1 MEVTVSGEGGRPGV
15 CAPGG
20 ATPTVGTGPLE
31 ARVRIPRPVDVVR
44 SLRPLQRGPYD
55 PCHRTDG
62 TTVWRTS
69 RMDSGPVTYRLTQDG
84 PHGAWCLAWGPGA
97 PELLDRL
104 PALLG
109 ADDDPSGFAPDHPA
123 LAEAHRRLPALRIPR
138 TGRVLESLVPAILEQ
153 RVHGVAAFAS
163 WRRLVT
169 RFGDP
174 APGPAP
180 EGMRVPPAAQVWRVV
195 PSWEFHRANVDPGR
209 ARTVVRCAQLADSL
223 ERLVRCTP
231 AEARRKLRSVPGVG
245 VWTAAE
251 VAQRAFGDSD
261 ALSVGDYHL
270 AKVVGWSL
278 LGRPLD
284 DAGMI
289 EHLEPLRPHRHRA
302 VRLIVESGGY
312 ARVPK
317 RGPRTPITDHRGR

>member
-1 MEVTVSGEGGRPGV
+1 MTVSDERGRRIASV
-15 CAPGG
+15 ADEAP
-20 ATPTVGTGPLE
+20 LDI
-31 ARVRIPRPVDVVR
+31 RVRVPWPVDVVR
-44 SLRPLQRGPYD
+44 TLRPLQRGPWD
-55 PCHRTDG
+55 PCHRVAAG
-62 TTVWRTS
+62 AVWRTS
-69 RMDSGPVTYRLTQDG
+69 RMDTGAVTYRLTQDG
-84 PHGAWCLAWGPGA
+84 PHGARCLAWGPGA
-97 PELLDRL
+97 SELVERL

-109 ADDDPSGFAPDHPA
+109 ADDDPSGFLPEHP
-123 LAEAHRRLPALRIPR
+123 LLVEAHRRMPALRITR
-138 TGRVLESLVPAILEQ
+138 TGRVLESLVPAVLEQ

-169 RFGDP
+169 WFGDP

-180 EGMRVPPAAQVWRVV
+180 EGMRVPPSAAIWRTV

-209 ARTVVRCAQLADSL
+209 ARTVVRCAQVADSL
-223 ERLVRCTP
+223 ERLVHEP
-231 AEARRKLRSVPGVG
+231 AADARRKLRVVPGVG

-251 VAQRAFGDSD
+251 VAQRAFGDTD

-270 AKVVGWSL
+270 AKVVGWAL

-284 DAGMI
+284 DPGMI
-289 EHLEPLRPHRHRA
+289 EYLEPLRPQRYRA

-317 RGPRTPITDHRGR
+317 RGPRTPITDHRRR